1 MAQATLVSLA
11 ILKVNWD
18 VFGKDYVENFVPFV
32 AEAVRLST
40 AAAVSLPELQQS
52 VVDTFGLRIPQH
64 SLKTILVRVA
74 KRKYLHRDAGVFR
87 PNRPELDKLNFQ
99 ETQQRALMHHR
110 TVVQQLI
117 SFCAANYS
125 VDWSVEDAEVA
136 LLDYLA
142 GC

>member
-52 VVDTFGLRIPQH
+52 VVDTFGLRRSIFE
-64 SLKTILVRVA
+64 SLIAGFA
-74 KRKYLHRDAGVFR
+74 KQDH
-87 PNRPELDKLNFQ
+87 
-99 ETQQRALMHHR
+99 
-110 TVVQQLI
+110 
-117 SFCAANYS
+117 
-125 VDWSVEDAEVA
+125 
-136 LLDYLA
+136 
-142 GC
+142 